1 MLRGQ
6 RAAQRTALGGSAAAG
21 GRMTQQAAF
30 HEDNYTQQLG
40 ELLAL
45 QSTVNEG
52 DFRVWR
58 ERGMP
63 TDGSSSS
70 GSSSS
75 SSSAPTC
82 DTLHLESLL
91 ESGESPCPEDQ
102 GRPLWCEVLVH
113 VEVPASGIQL
123 LLQFPDPGTAS
134 KGAASCPDST
144 AAAASAPQ
152 AAAAH
157 APSPPSGTR
166 PGGCDSVAG
175 VGDRDRGAGQA
186 QRGSRDRSQRSQR
199 SQQGAGS
206 SSGLQHPG
214 SSAHSSSPPAGMQAV
229 SAAPSPPASS
239 QAAPRA
245 APPGLSPFS
254 ATFRPAGN
262 ASEAG
267 PRSSHLAHQASD
279 SRQQSVH
286 GQTGVSAPQPVSQ
299 SQASRQPRPA
309 PAQQPP
315 QSGGHQ
321 RPVPPRPPPQ
331 QQQAQQQ
338 QHHQQRQPMLQQ
350 QQQQARQSQQQQ
362 QQQQQRQQQ
371 QRHETNAQHPTPPPP
386 PHFSQTSQPLSQNSP
401 YSTPTE
407 TTPAASRR
415 SGNRNSSSRPASDTP
430 SPSNQHHASPDHQTP
445 NSSSNSS
452 SIQSPNNSSS
462 TSSSIQSPNSNSSTS
477 SSNPNHSHPDQH
489 PAGKHNPGSPSASA
503 STANRIPSAHPSEV
517 HNAQGRAAG
526 RTSARGQS
534 RANSSSSTL
543 PPPPPASPPSA
554 DSASPLS
561 ADSAAPLSAD
571 SAAPPSA
578 DPASPRARTQPT
590 GSPPTP
596 APVPGP
602 VTAAVS
608 AVVPGP
614 VPAPRA
620 GHPSAVAVG
629 PAVQH
634 LPPIT
639 LTVCLPAGY
648 PSHEAPHVQ
657 LQALWL
663 GAQQLQLLTAA
674 LLRQWAG
681 QGPGS
686 PIVYTWLDW
695 LQSCALSELAVS
707 DTLVLS
713 PQHEQVEPRS
723 SGSSVTTAAATSA
736 AAASAPEPRAQSAEQ
751 VAGQVLR
758 YCSRREA
765 QVFARANQSC
775 CICMEEY
782 LGSSCLRLECEHHF
796 CRGCLSQHC
805 RTQLEEGAVDN
816 LRCPQPKCRLALSPC
831 ALQQMLTAAEL
842 ERFEALV
849 LQRTL
854 NAMQDIV
861 YCPRAGCQ
869 TVCIEDGDHLAQCPT
884 CFFAFCSLCGESW
897 HAGTQC
903 MDPATALE
911 ILAKRNQRGGG
922 ENRIADARKELDL
935 LNQMKS
941 LKLMAETTRR
951 CPMCDMGIDKSEGC
965 NKMTCLSCGTFFC
978 WKCLSIIEGYD
989 HFGRDSCSMFD
1000 LEEIQRWNAQM
1011 QEHAPPR
1018 EAVAE
1023 ARHMVGLMRDLGAR
1037 PCFCPRCGQQ
1047 NVKEGG
1053 NNDVRCWAC
1062 SSHFCYLCRSAF
1074 AKSGAHFRAGGCK
1087 QHTL

>member
-1 MLRGQ
+1 
-6 RAAQRTALGGSAAAG
+6 
-21 GRMTQQAAF
+21 MTQQTAF
-30 HEDNYTQQLG
+30 GEDNYMQQLG

-58 ERGMP
+58 ERGM
-63 TDGSSSS
+63 SNN
-70 GSSSS
+70 SSSS
-75 SSSAPTC
+75 SSSSSSVPTH
-82 DTLHLESLL
+82 DNLHLESLL
-91 ESGESPCPEDQ
+91 ESGESPSLEDQ
-102 GRPLWCEVLVH
+102 GRPIWCEVLVH
-113 VEVPASGIQL
+113 VDVPASGIQL
-123 LLQFPDPGTAS
+123 LLQFPDPESAF
-134 KGAASCPDST
+134 KEAASSPDST
-144 AAAASAPQ
+144 ASAVSVSQ

-157 APSPPSGTR
+157 ALSPSSSAGPSSFN
-166 PGGCDSVAG
+166 SVAG
-175 VGDRDRGAGQA
+175 VGGKGAEQA
-186 QRGSRDRSQRSQR
+186 QRGSRRRSQRSQR
-199 SQQGAGS
+199 SQQSAGS
-206 SSGLQHPG
+206 SAVPSPG
-214 SSAHSSSPPAGMQAV
+214 SSAHSSSSSAGMQAV
-229 SAAPSPPASS
+229 SAATPPSAANQAPTQQGPHQQQPASVRYTLHRQS
-239 QAAPRA
+239 APRQ
-245 APPGLSPFS
+245 
-254 ATFRPAGN
+254 
-262 ASEAG
+262 
-267 PRSSHLAHQASD
+267 PRSSN
-279 SRQQSVH
+279 
-286 GQTGVSAPQPVSQ
+286 
-299 SQASRQPRPA
+299 
-309 PAQQPP
+309 
-315 QSGGHQ
+315 
-321 RPVPPRPPPQ
+321 PQ
-331 QQQAQQQ
+331 QQQQRQ
-338 QHHQQRQPMLQQ
+338 QHSNP
-350 QQQQARQSQQQQ
+350 QQQQ
-362 QQQQQRQQQ
+362 QQQQHSGTAAAAAATPITAILTRILLLAATQQAFPQPPAARHTKLPAHTRQRFTMHRLEQQDG
-371 QRHETNAQHPTPPPP
+371 RLLMNRVVSTAAAAALCRPLLLPHPHPRLLNQHPPEGPKAQKGPPRLLRLALHRTLDVHRPY
-386 PHFSQTSQPLSQNSP
+386 PLAQ
-401 YSTPTE
+401 
-407 TTPAASRR
+407 
-415 SGNRNSSSRPASDTP
+415 
-430 SPSNQHHASPDHQTP
+430 Q
-445 NSSSNSS
+445 
-452 SIQSPNNSSS
+452 SS
-462 TSSSIQSPNSNSSTS
+462 TY
-477 SSNPNHSHPDQH
+477 
-489 PAGKHNPGSPSASA
+489 
-503 STANRIPSAHPSEV
+503 HPS
-517 HNAQGRAAG
+517 
-526 RTSARGQS
+526 S
-534 RANSSSSTL
+534 L
-543 PPPPPASPPSA
+543 PS
-554 DSASPLS
+554 
-561 ADSAAPLSAD
+561 
-571 SAAPPSA
+571 
-578 DPASPRARTQPT
+578 
-590 GSPPTP
+590 
-596 APVPGP
+596 
-602 VTAAVS
+602 
-608 AVVPGP
+608 
-614 VPAPRA
+614 
-620 GHPSAVAVG
+620 
-629 PAVQH
+629 
-634 LPPIT
+634 
-639 LTVCLPAGY
+639 
-648 PSHEAPHVQ
+648 
-657 LQALWL
+657 ALWL

-674 LLRQWAG
+674 LLRQWEE
-681 QGPGS
+681 QGPGV

-831 ALQQMLTAAEL
+831 ALQQMLTDAEL